1 MHLLKGEN
9 GNSFCIQSFA
19 NRADEVKVH
28 DDGSFP
34 ERGVVLPRGARDRF
48 ELKVLTIRR
57 KNQFLFS
64 QKETV
69 PLHYCEGG
77 RNLVAVPFSRQFVH
91 NRGREC
97 CTRPRSCSIDVKK
110 STLSDLKK

>member
-1 MHLLKGEN
+1 MLLQLSQVHLLKGEN

-57 KNQFLFS
+57 QNQFFSVRKKQYLCTVKEREILFLFHFL
-64 QKETV
+64 V
-69 PLHYCEGG
+69 
-77 RNLVAVPFSRQFVH
+77 NLFI
-91 NRGREC
+91 
-97 CTRPRSCSIDVKK
+97 IDVEDVARG
-110 STLSDLKK
+110 LVPIQLGLD

>member
-9 GNSFCIQSFA
+9 GDSFCIQSFA

-57 KNQFLFS
+57 QNQFFS

-69 PLHYCEGG
+69 PLHCEGE
-77 RNLVAVPFSRQFVH
+77 RNLVSVPFSRQFVH
-91 NRGREC
+91 NRGRGC
-97 CTRPRSCSIDVKK
+97 CTRPRSCSIGVR
-110 STLSDLKK
+110 LM

>member
-1 MHLLKGEN
+1 MLLQLSQVHLLKGEN
-9 GNSFCIQSFA
+9 GNSFGIQSFA

-57 KNQFLFS
+57 QNQFFSVRKKQYLCTVKEREILFLVNLFII
-64 QKETV
+64 EVEDVARGLV
-69 PLHYCEGG
+69 P
-77 RNLVAVPFSRQFVH
+77 VQF
-91 NRGREC
+91 GL
-97 CTRPRSCSIDVKK
+97 D
-110 STLSDLKK
+110 

>member
-1 MHLLKGEN
+1 MLLQLSQVHLLKGEN
-9 GNSFCIQSFA
+9 RNSFYIQSFA

-48 ELKVLTIRR
+48 ELKVLTMRR
-57 KNQFLFS
+57 QNQFFS
-64 QKETV
+64 QKETA
-69 PLHYCEGG
+69 PLHCEGE
-77 RNLVAVPFSRQFVH
+77 RNLVSVPFSRQFVH

-97 CTRPRSCSIDVKK
+97 CTRPRSCSIGVR
-110 STLSDLKK
+110 LM

>member
-1 MHLLKGEN
+1 MLLQLSQVHLLKGEN

-57 KNQFLFS
+57 QNQFFS

-69 PLHYCEGG
+69 PLHCEGE
-77 RNLVAVPFSRQFVH
+77 RNLVSVPFSRQLVH

-97 CTRPRSCSIDVKK
+97 CTRPRSCSTGVR
-110 STLSDLKK
+110 LM

>member
-9 GNSFCIQSFA
+9 RNSFYIQSFA

-48 ELKVLTIRR
+48 ELKVLTIRSH
-57 KNQFLFS
+57 NQFFS
-64 QKETV
+64 PKETV
-69 PLHYCEGG
+69 PLHCEGE
-77 RNLVAVPFSRQFVH
+77 RNLVSRQFVH
-91 NRGREC
+91 NRGRGC
-97 CTRPRSCSIDVKK
+97 CTRPCSCSIGVR
-110 STLSDLKK
+110 LM